1 MEQHTQHISLL
12 VKGSPEHAIAQA
24 SVEGLKMCYWK
35 HGALKDTVQVLTAP
49 IEELEKVRRWFNRE
63 PVLQAE
69 AFGYPPGTLLF
80 FTLKDGA
87 PTDG

>member
-49 IEELEKVRRWFNRE
+49 LEELEKVRAWFLSADVPR
-63 PVLQAE
+63 PYK
-69 AFGYPPGTLLF
+69 GYPPGTLLF
-80 FTLKDGA
+80 FSLKDGA
-87 PTDG
+87 PTDD